1 MQYDV
6 IVVGAGPAGAAAAYD
21 TASAGLATLLV
32 DKKTFPRLK
41 PCAGGLTIK
50 ALQKL
55 RFSIQPVI
63 QHLAGDLQVSQAL
76 RHERLLRSEAPLVAL
91 TVREELDAFCR
102 DKALAQGAEWRM
114 ISGLQGIAA
123 QDDKVVLTT
132 QDGELLS
139 ARYMIGADGAHSQVR
154 RLTGE
159 FQPDRTAVA
168 LEALV
173 PFSACHRNQPLTFD
187 FGMVGK
193 GYGWLF
199 PKRDHFNVGLYTR
212 RPDQYKLARQALAD
226 YALQRLGSDELQQ
239 VCGYPI
245 ATGGEFYVPGMPRVL
260 LAGDAAGMAEP
271 LLGEGIHNAIHSGQL
286 AAQSIVAAVR
296 NAQPA
301 LSLYRE
307 ALRPLQQD
315 LYRTRQVA
323 RAFYPGLAL
332 SYPALVR
339 YPVRD
344 VLVNGFAAG
353 LTLHQC
359 LQAFSA
365 FQTTFHRRSSPT
377 LVALEGD

>member
-32 DKKTFPRLK
+32 DKKAFPRLK

-63 QHLAGDLQVSQAL
+63 QHLATDLQVSQGL
-76 RHERLLRSEAPLVAL
+76 RRSRLLTCDQPLVAL
-91 TVREELDAFCR
+91 TVREELDTFCR
-102 DKALAQGAEWRM
+102 DKALAQGAQWRI
-114 ISGLQGIAA
+114 ISGLQGITAH
-123 QDDKVVLTT
+123 DDRVVLTT
-132 QDGELLS
+132 QDGDELT
-139 ARYMIGADGAHSQVR
+139 ARYVIGADGAHSQVR
-154 RLTGE
+154 RLTGD

-173 PFSACHRNQPLTFD
+173 PMTACRANHPLTFD
-187 FGMVGK
+187 FGVVGK

-199 PKRDHFNVGLYTR
+199 PKRDHINVGLYTR
-212 RPDQYKLARQALAD
+212 RPEQFKLARQALLD
-226 YALQRLGSDELQQ
+226 YARKRLGSDTLQQ

-245 ATGGEFYVPGMPRVL
+245 ATGGEFYSPGMPRVL

-286 AAQSIVAAVR
+286 AAQSIVRAIREAR
-296 NAQPA
+296 PA
-301 LSLYRE
+301 LALYRS

-332 SYPALVR
+332 SYAALVR

-359 LQAFSA
+359 LQAFPG
-365 FQTTFHRRSSPT
+365 FQTRFHRRSSPT
-377 LVALEGD
+377 LAAIDG